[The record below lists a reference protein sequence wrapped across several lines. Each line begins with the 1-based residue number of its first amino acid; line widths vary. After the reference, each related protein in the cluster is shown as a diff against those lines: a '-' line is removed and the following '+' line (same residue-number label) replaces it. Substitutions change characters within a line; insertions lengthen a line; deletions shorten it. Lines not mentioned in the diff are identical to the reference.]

1 MDVTQSGTNI
11 LTRWYAGS
19 SYMKETTAAVTK
31 EYTYLGGDAY
41 HAPVVAVTQSGATTY
56 YYLLRDYLGN
66 ITHVYNASTSTVA
79 EYGFDAWG
87 RRRNP
92 TSWSYDLTSQPELFA
107 GRGFTSHEYL
117 SWFNLYN
124 MNGRL
129 YDPAVGRFISPDP
142 YVQMPDQTQNMN
154 RYTYCMNNPLLYVD
168 YNGYTWLS
176 NFGDWIGGTARKTLN
191 IVGNVVVDVAAI
203 SIGIPLAIGVTAI
216 TTAVGIGQGLI
227 SGNWTILHNEV
238 KIMGGLFIGSPGQ
251 IFSRFTWELPQ
262 SIVGYVAS
270 QGSNMI
276 GDVKSVS
283 YFDGATVVQHYSGDW
298 GGFTLGSYINGDN
311 TIKADPAIPLFQHE
325 YGHYGQSQE
334 AGWTYLFN
342 YAIPSLI
349 NARNLPNNF
358 DGIRQHDAFGVEQDA
373 NLRARAYFGE
383 KVWDYDKN
391 PIFDSGKN
399 PDFDRDYSKY
409 RTNQGLIHTSRWVSV
424 LIMTLCIWF

>member
-1 MDVTQSGTNI
+1 
-11 LTRWYAGS
+11 
-19 SYMKETTAAVTK
+19 
-31 EYTYLGGDAY
+31 
-41 HAPVVAVTQSGATTY
+41 
-56 YYLLRDYLGN
+56 
-66 ITHVYNASTSTVA
+66 
-79 EYGFDAWG
+79 
-87 RRRNP
+87 
-92 TSWSYDLTSQPELFA
+92 
-107 GRGFTSHEYL
+107 
-117 SWFNLYN
+117 

-216 TTAVGIGQGLI
+216 TTAVGIGQGVFN
-227 SGNWTILHNEV
+227 GDWTILNSDV
-238 KIMGGLFIGSPGQ
+238 KIIGGLFTGSAGQ

-262 SIVGYVAS
+262 TIVGYTAS

-283 YFDGATVVQHYSGDW
+283 YYDGATVVQHYSSDW
-298 GGFTLGSYINGDN
+298 GGFTLSSYINGDKDIEAN
-311 TIKADPAIPLFQHE
+311 PNNELFQHE
-325 YGHYGQSQE
+325 YGHYLQSQE
-334 AGWTYLFN
+334 TGWTYLSN

-349 NARNLPNNF
+349 NAKNLPNNR
-358 DGIRQHDAFGVEQDA
+358 DGYKKHDAFSVEQDA
-373 NLRARAYFGE
+373 NIRARTYFGE

-409 RTNQGLIHTSRWVSV
+409 RTNQGQIRTSRWESF
-424 LIMTLCIWF
+424 LSMALCIWF